1 MVFFQRSVNSN
12 VRLLDGNR
20 FLVESSFLD
29 LEHSIHLTLEV
40 DNATGRID
48 KATAIMPKSP
58 FSRCRK
64 CVEGASILEGLTVG
78 RGIMN
83 QVNSHLGGPKSC
95 VHLVEL
101 INDAIRLIGMLR
113 AGDGGDYA
121 YPGDPSHP
129 EDVVIEKLKP
139 SLRNSCMVFADGDDK
154 TSQE

>member
-12 VRLLDGNR
+12 VRLLEEGR

-29 LEHSIHLTLEV
+29 LEHSIHLTIV
-40 DNATGRID
+40 VD
-48 KATAIMPKSP
+48 KATGLIEKASAIMPKSP
-58 FSRCRK
+58 FSRCK
-64 CVEGASILEGLTVG
+64 SCVEGASVLEGLTVG
-78 RGIMN
+78 RGIMGI
-83 QVNSHLGGPKSC
+83 VNSQLGGPKSC

-113 AGDGGDYA
+113 AGDGGDYS

-139 SLRNSCMVFADGDDK
+139 LLGNSCMVFAINED
-154 TSQE
+154 